1 MSGVKNQQLQIVTL
15 VNLGVLYY
23 QVGFLEEAQADLGE
37 AVSRYI
43 SGNVGKQLW
52 SQAQGAV

>member
-43 SGNVGKQLW
+43 SGNVGKQW
-52 SQAQGAV
+52 